1 MALPRGLVVCHSA
14 EFMVVTESQDV
25 LRVWQRGYDHP
36 GAASVSCPFQIAVEV
51 IFFVSTFSIPSVLQ

>member
-1 MALPRGLVVCHSA
+1 VVCHSA